1 MQHAPSLHIEAVDFV
16 GRFARMVESWRL
28 NQKRAASYKKT
39 VKELNKLTDRELAD
53 VGLQRGDIERVA
65 RSGATLL

>member
-16 GRFARMVESWRL
+16 GRFFRMVEAWRL
-28 NQKRAASYKKT
+28 NQKRASSYKKT